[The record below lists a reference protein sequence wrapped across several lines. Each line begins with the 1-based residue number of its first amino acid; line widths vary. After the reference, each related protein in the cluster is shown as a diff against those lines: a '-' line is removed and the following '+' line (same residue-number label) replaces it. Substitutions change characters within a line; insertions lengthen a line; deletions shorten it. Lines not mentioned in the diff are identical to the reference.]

1 MRILDVCAGTGSISF
16 EFLSRE
22 CGQITAVDQNHLC
35 VRHLLKM
42 AEHFNCKNHIVAVKS
57 EVLKFL
63 EQKGQSYDLIFADPP
78 YDFKGYE
85 TLIRLVFQGGWLDEN
100 GVLIVEHGKETS
112 LEHITHFQFMRIYGN
127 VRFSFFE
134 ISPEE

>member
-1 MRILDVCAGTGSISF
+1 MRILDLCAGTGSIGF

-22 CGQITAVDQNHLC
+22 CGQVTAVDQNHLC

-42 AEHFNCKNHIVAVKS
+42 AEHFDCKANITAVKS
-57 EVLKFL
+57 EILRFL
-63 EQKGQSYDLIFADPP
+63 EQNGQAYDLIFADPP
-78 YDFKGYE
+78 FDFKAYE
-85 TLIRLVFQGGWLDEN
+85 TLIQLVFQGDWLAEN
-100 GVLIVEHGKETS
+100 GVLIIEHGKETS

-134 ISPEE
+134 ITVEE